1 MNKFLIGILIFIC
14 LFILAIAYYYYDY
27 FYVRKEEF
35 KNTKPKNRL
44 VLYYT
49 PWCGHCAMLK
59 PKWTEFQNNNN
70 LKDIDIDMVD
80 CDNSK
85 DICNKFKIEIIPT
98 IILHKENND
107 IIYHGDKEI
116 DKIKEWLNTN
126 H

>member
-1 MNKFLIGILIFIC
+1 MNKILIGSLIFLCVI
-14 LFILAIAYYYYDY
+14 IVAIVYYY
-27 FYVRKEEF
+27 FFRKEEF

-70 LKDIDIDMVD
+70 LNDIEIDMVD

-85 DICNKFKIEIIPT
+85 DICNKLKIEIIPT
-98 IILHKENND
+98 ILLHKGNKD
-107 IIYHGDKEI
+107 IIYDGDKEI

-126 H
+126 N

>member
-1 MNKFLIGILIFIC
+1 MNKILIVSLIFLCVI
-14 LFILAIAYYYYDY
+14 IVAIVYYY
-27 FYVRKEEF
+27 FFRKEEF

-59 PKWTEFQNNNN
+59 PKWTEFQNNNY

-85 DICNKFKIEIIPT
+85 DVCNKFKIEIIPT